1 MKPPNAAL
9 AAKFSASSGSAMSRI
24 GLTPIDVPD
33 GVTVEFD
40 ADNVVTV
47 KGPKGELVQALPR
60 MITFR
65 RENGRMLAS
74 RLDDEH
80 RTRALH
86 GLARQ
91 LVANMIVGVTQGYEK
106 RLEIQGTGYRAQLQ
120 GSTLDLQLGFT
131 HPQRRQAP
139 DGIEFEVPDPTHIV
153 IRGIDKQAVGQVAA
167 EIRGIRPADPYK
179 GHGLRYQGETVRR
192 KPGKTAATTIA

>member
-1 MKPPNAAL
+1 
-9 AAKFSASSGSAMSRI
+9 MSRI

-33 GVTVEFD
+33 GVTVSFN

-60 MITFR
+60 IISFTR
-65 RENGRMLAS
+65 DNGRVLAA
-74 RLDDEH
+74 RPNDDH

-91 LVANMIVGVTQGYEK
+91 LVANMVLGVTQGYEK
-106 RLEIQGTGYRAQLQ
+106 RLEVQGTGYRAQLQ
-120 GSTLDLQLGFT
+120 GDTLDLQLGFT

-139 DGIEFEVPDPTHIV
+139 EGIEFELPDPTHIV
-153 IRGIDKQAVGQVAA
+153 VRGIDKQAVGQVAA
-167 EIRGIRPADPYK
+167 DLRAIRPADPYK
-179 GHGLRYQGETVRR
+179 GHGLRYQGEVVRR
-192 KPGKTAATTIA
+192 KPGKTAATIVA

>member
-1 MKPPNAAL
+1 
-9 AAKFSASSGSAMSRI
+9 MSRI

-33 GVTVEFD
+33 GVTVSFD
-40 ADNVVTV
+40 AENVVTV

-60 MITFR
+60 LITFTR
-65 RENGRMLAS
+65 DNGRVLAS
-74 RLDDEH
+74 RPNDDH

-91 LVANMIVGVTQGYEK
+91 LVANMVLGVTQGYEK

-120 GSTLDLQLGFT
+120 GNTLDLQLGFT

-139 DGIEFEVPDPTHIV
+139 EGIEFELPDPTRII

-167 EIRGIRPADPYK
+167 DLRAIRPADPYK
-179 GHGLRYQGETVRR
+179 GHGLRYQGEVVRR

>member
-1 MKPPNAAL
+1 
-9 AAKFSASSGSAMSRI
+9 MSRI

-33 GVTVEFD
+33 DVSVSFD
-40 ADNVVTV
+40 AENVVSV
-47 KGPKGELVQALPR
+47 RGPKGELTQALPHL
-60 MITFR
+60 ITFAR
-65 RENGRMLAS
+65 DNGRLQAS
-74 RLDDEH
+74 RPNDDH

-120 GSTLDLQLGFT
+120 GNTLDLQLGFT
-131 HPQRRQAP
+131 HPQRRRAP

-153 IRGIDKQAVGQVAA
+153 IRGIDKQAVGQAAA
-167 EIRGIRPADPYK
+167 EIRAIRPADPYK
-179 GHGLRYQGETVRR
+179 GHGLRYQGEVVRR
-192 KPGKTAATTIA
+192 KPGKTAATTVA